1 VWMRCKVAG
10 ECVLLESEMVRYL
23 QGDATEA
30 WRLKNL
36 VSMMEPP
43 LVGGGREE
51 EVTYTRSKELRV
63 QVQMVYFLAQFA
75 RNFKSSITTHIAELS
90 ALPSQ

>member
-1 VWMRCKVAG
+1 MRCKVAG

-30 WRLKNL
+30 RRLKNL
-36 VSMMEPP
+36 VSMTEPP

-51 EVTYTRSKELRV
+51 EVTYMRSEELRV
-63 QVQMVYFLAQFA
+63 RVQMVYFLAQFA
-75 RNFKSSITTHIAELS
+75 RNFKSGITTHIAELS